1 MDRDV
6 RQLSIRAVMALCRYA
21 ERTDDRDFQGDIADE
36 CAILLDVATA
46 TSDSQ
51 PAMIQSWCV
60 RMQNMLRRLSPN
72 TSDGESFARAEL
84 AVLRLRSAVVVSPKA
99 LVRPSEPLRVKKI
112 SSGNFS
118 RPSSAKRSGNGVGE
132 NQKKV
137 LSWLREHPGARPKDL
152 IAHFVGSLSDR
163 TIKRSLKDL
172 TGAGLL
178 RRIER
183 DDSVVYEV
191 AE

>member
-6 RQLSIRAVMALCRYA
+6 RQLSIRVVMALCRYA
-21 ERTDDRDFQGDIADE
+21 ERTNDRDFQGDIADE
-36 CAILLDVATA
+36 CAVLLDVATA
-46 TSDSQ
+46 TSDNQ

-84 AVLRLRSAVVVSPKA
+84 AVLRLRSAVVVSPKT

-118 RPSSAKRSGNGVGE
+118 RPSPAKRDGNGVGE

-137 LSWLREHPGARPKDL
+137 LNWLREHPSARPKDL